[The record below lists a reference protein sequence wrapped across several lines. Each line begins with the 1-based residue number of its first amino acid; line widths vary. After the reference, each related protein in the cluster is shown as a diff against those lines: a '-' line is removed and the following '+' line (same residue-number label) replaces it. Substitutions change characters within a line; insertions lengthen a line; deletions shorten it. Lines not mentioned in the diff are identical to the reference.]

1 MIVRV
6 RWCDAVRANDIVI
19 HDPSW
24 IRLALMDTIG
34 SLNQGCFGNPYR
46 GFGFFQTP
54 GQQGLDGID
63 LVIVNHFE
71 HMGEVGQGVDPV

>member
-1 MIVRV
+1 
-6 RWCDAVRANDIVI
+6 
-19 HDPSW
+19 
-24 IRLALMDTIG
+24 MDTIG
-34 SLNQGCFGNPYR
+34 SLSQGCFGNPYR